1 VSTLVHRLTD
11 AGFVDRLSDAG
22 DGRVARL
29 RLRPVAEV
37 RLQRWR
43 DRRGEILATRLS
55 DLGTDDREALSRA
68 LPVLERI
75 VEALDEDSG
84 GMTPE
89 LGAVP
94 EGSHDG

>member
-1 VSTLVHRLTD
+1 M
-11 AGFVDRLSDAG
+11 
-22 DGRVARL
+22 
-29 RLRPVAEV
+29 AEV

-75 VEALDEDSG
+75 VESLDEDSG
-84 GMTPE
+84 E
-89 LGAVP
+89 
-94 EGSHDG
+94 